1 MRSYFKVYRS
11 QMKYL
16 KSFCKGYTLK
26 FTAISTVT
34 VLESITYTNPQ
45 YKEYQ
50 QKIVKNL

>member
-16 KSFCKGYTLK
+16 KSFCKGYTHK